1 MLQVFGYGRHLRRS
15 PDAVIRVHPFSWT
28 RSGAAKHHEPARMS
42 EQNPPASQASWLI
55 QMATVLAGVSLVLVI
70 VNIALALV
78 DQTAQAE
85 ATQRQQQIAQ
95 AAQLEA
101 LTNVLTHALST
112 QEQSSKDPQLQ
123 ALLTRAAAGAPP
135 PPPTAAAKP

>member
-1 MLQVFGYGRHLRRS
+1 MSQPG
-15 PDAVIRVHPFSWT
+15 W
-28 RSGAAKHHEPARMS
+28 S
-42 EQNPPASQASWLI
+42 EQKPPASEASWLI

-70 VNIALALV
+70 VNIALALL

-85 ATQRQQQIAQ
+85 ASQRQQQIAQ

-112 QEQSSKDPQLQ
+112 QEQSSKDPQIQ

-135 PPPTAAAKP
+135 PAPTAAAKP